1 MAGPDRRRVQPV
13 VEAAL
18 SEDIGTGDITTT
30 LTVSDRILIMG
41 VMVGKESGVLAGGPV
56 AALVFQTL
64 DSATWFE
71 QKIEDGCLLEE
82 GSVIAQVR
90 GKATSCL
97 TAERV
102 ALNFIQRLSGIAT
115 LTRKYVDLVRD
126 TGATILDT
134 RKTTP
139 TLRYLEKY
147 AVRMGG
153 GENHRFTLGEMV
165 LVKDNHIEAAGG
177 ITAAVRRVRDSGTD
191 RKIEVETRS
200 LPEVEEVLAAGVD
213 RIMLDNM
220 GLETMQEAMKLINH
234 AVEVE
239 ASGNVS
245 LDNVRAI
252 AEIGVDYISVG
263 SLTHSAPALDI
274 NLQFREIV

>member
-1 MAGPDRRRVQPV
+1 MVESI

-18 SEDIGTGDITTT
+18 KEDIGTGDITTN
-30 LTVSDRILIMG
+30 LTVRDETLVLG
-41 VMVGKESGVLAGGPV
+41 VMVAKQAGIIAGGPV

-64 DSATWFE
+64 DSGTRFE
-71 QKIEDGCLLEE
+71 QMIEDGCPLEE
-82 GSVIAQVR
+82 GSVIAQVK
-90 GKATSCL
+90 GKARSCL

-102 ALNFIQRLSGIAT
+102 ALNFVQRLSGIAT
-115 LTRKYVDLVRD
+115 LTRKYVDRVEE

-153 GENHRFTLGEMV
+153 GENHRFTLGEMI
-165 LVKDNHIEAAGG
+165 LLKDNHIDAAGG
-177 ITAAVRRVRDSGTD
+177 ITAAVRRIHNHGTD
-191 RKIEVETRS
+191 CAIEVETRN
-200 LPEVEEVLAAGVD
+200 LAEVEEALKAGVD

-220 GLETMQEAMKLINH
+220 QVDVMEEAVELIDH

-239 ASGNVS
+239 VSGNVS

-263 SLTHSAPALDI
+263 SLTHSAPALDV

>member
-1 MAGPDRRRVQPV
+1 MQPI

-18 SEDIGTGDITTT
+18 SEDIGTGDVTTN
-30 LTVSDRILIMG
+30 LTVSDEILIMG
-41 VMVGKESGVLAGGPV
+41 VMVAKQTGVLAGGPV
-56 AALVFQTL
+56 AAMVFQTL
-64 DSATWFE
+64 DPTTQFE

-82 GSVIAQVR
+82 GSAIAQVR

-191 RKIEVETRS
+191 CKIEVETRS
-200 LPEVEEVLAAGVD
+200 LPEVEEALAAGVD

-220 GLETMQEAMKLINH
+220 GLEAMEEAMELIGR

-274 NLQFREIV
+274 SLQFREIV